1 MSKANAFNNEQ
12 EKYLG
17 QRISTARLA
26 RVQEAMKQLKENNRV
41 GAEKASG
48 GAAVAQGKTREVLL
62 VGHDY
67 AFVFENGSGKSTVE
81 IGRLEILRSV
91 GGDHLADG
99 AMLLDDAKR
108 ARVMVVCQWFTET
121 VTSGATVFVLGGV
134 VHPVQYSAWS
144 ILGEAHLDLVDSS
157 TQTYRF
163 VDEGARSMFELTC
176 EVTEPREALF
186 QTPQRTQ
193 AHESKAETTAR
204 RKGEEESRKAEAVFA
219 ASTAVEVV
227 VRAPGK
233 RRATKAAVTRN

>member
-1 MSKANAFNNEQ
+1 MV
-12 EKYLG
+12 G
-17 QRISTARLA
+17 QL
-26 RVQEAMKQLKENNRV
+26 
-41 GAEKASG
+41 
-48 GAAVAQGKTREVLL
+48 AVAQGKPREVLL

-91 GGDHLADG
+91 GGGHLADG

-108 ARVMVVCQWFTET
+108 VRAMVVCQWFTET
-121 VTSGATVFVLGGV
+121 VTAGGATVFELGGV

-157 TQTYRF
+157 TQNNRF

-176 EVTEPREALF
+176 EVTEPREAVS
-186 QTPQRTQ
+186 QTPPPTQ
-193 AHESKAETTAR
+193 AHESKAGTTAR
-204 RKGEEESRKAEAVFA
+204 RKAEEESRKAEAVFA

-227 VRAPGK
+227 VQAPGK
-233 RRATKAAVTRN
+233 RRATKAAVTGNYEKEFICGLFFGSIPLLFPVPFI

>member
-1 MSKANAFNNEQ
+1 MSKASAFNNEQ

-26 RVQEAMKQLKENNRV
+26 RVQEAMQLKENNRV

-108 ARVMVVCQWFTET
+108 ARVMVVCQWFKET

-134 VHPVQYSAWS
+134 VRPVQ
-144 ILGEAHLDLVDSS
+144 
-157 TQTYRF
+157 
-163 VDEGARSMFELTC
+163 
-176 EVTEPREALF
+176 
-186 QTPQRTQ
+186 
-193 AHESKAETTAR
+193 
-204 RKGEEESRKAEAVFA
+204 
-219 ASTAVEVV
+219 
-227 VRAPGK
+227 
-233 RRATKAAVTRN
+233 